1 MKLTSAGN
9 QSVRHPMFCADGTI
23 TTGGTPQLVLARSQ
37 ARSYLLIENK
47 STGNLLVEIGSARA
61 HATLTSGAIT
71 SITVDNAGFGFTY
84 PPVIRFD
91 GGGNAGNSL
100 YLGLNQPNGE
110 APNSMLTAGRIATA
124 HAVMSGSAG
133 NLSVASFTIDDPGA
147 GYVIAP
153 YCYVVN
159 SGLDPFGVATP
170 TATVGILLEPGGG
183 AFCMEGTV
191 CTTDAVSIYG
201 ATTGQAFVTRWM
213 D

>member
-37 ARSYLLIENK
+37 SRSYLLIENK
-47 STGNLLVEIGSARA
+47 STGNLLIEIGSARA
-61 HATLTSGAIT
+61 TATLTSGAIS
-71 SITVDNAGFGFTY
+71 SIAVTNAGMGFTY
-84 PPVIRFD
+84 APVIRFL
-91 GGGNAGNSL
+91 GGGNAGNSSNVG
-100 YLGLNQPNGE
+100 LGQPGGE
-110 APNSMLTAGRIATA
+110 APNSMMGAGRVATA
-124 HAVMSGSAG
+124 HCVMSGSAG
-133 NLSVASFTIDDPGA
+133 ALTVASITVNDGGI
-147 GYVIAP
+147 GYVAAP
-153 YCYVVN
+153 YVQIFN
-159 SGLDPFGVATP
+159 SDLDPLGVATP
-170 TATVGILLEPGGG
+170 SATVGILLEPGGG